1 MWRYILLCTFY
12 DCVWPLAN
20 RNPRMISEWVSDSTL
35 STRSLSKFSI
45 TMRTAFS
52 PISRKNLKVDTTSCG
67 FEIYTFWRL
76 QCRQLRPIPCT
87 RIIFEGLAKNQNQI
101 HRDMGRLVARQI
113 LLPGPQSICRNLPN
127 SADFALVDTKARTR
141 RSFLT
146 TQLQIGLQKV
156 ERQQDRVQ
164 WRLWNKR
171 CEERVAAI
179 GGTFLL
185 STCCKLEKLDKLLE
199 ISWIR

>member
-1 MWRYILLCTFY
+1 MSIRQYTEYTFTVQIQHYHENSILPY
-12 DCVWPLAN
+12 
-20 RNPRMISEWVSDSTL
+20 
-35 STRSLSKFSI
+35 
-45 TMRTAFS
+45 
-52 PISRKNLKVDTTSCG
+52 LKKKLESTTSCG

-101 HRDMGRLVARQI
+101 HGDMGRLVARQI

-185 STCCKLEKLDKLLE
+185 STCCKLEMLDKLLE